1 MTQHS
6 KSRSNVA
13 TMFNQIAPKYDL
25 LNHLLSWG
33 IDKRWRKKTID
44 KLIDSGALSILDV
57 ATGTGDLAIAAAK
70 RNSKF
75 KITGVDISAGMLEA
89 GRVKVVNEGLAS
101 NIVLLEADSLNLP
114 FDDHQFEAT
123 MVAFGVRNFEQTV
136 KGLSEMF
143 RVTAPGGIILVLEF
157 SKPDRWFMPLYGIY
171 SKVIMPL
178 IGRIVSKHSTAYTYL
193 PETALAFAQ
202 GGEFCDLLVKAGYS
216 KPTFTRF
223 TFGIATLYT
232 AVKEQ

>member
-6 KSRSNVA
+6 KAKSNVA

-44 KLIDSGALSILDV
+44 KLIASGALSILDV
-57 ATGTGDLAIAAAK
+57 ATGTGDLAIAAAR
-70 RNSKF
+70 RNPNL

-89 GRVKVVNEGLAS
+89 GRVKVVNEELAS
-101 NIVLLEADSLNLP
+101 SIDLMEADSLNLP
-114 FDDHQFEAT
+114 FEDHYFDAA

-143 RVTAPGGIILVLEF
+143 RVTTSGGIILVLEF
-157 SKPDRWFMPLYGIY
+157 SKPDRWFMPFYSIY

-178 IGRIVSKHSTAYTYL
+178 IGRLVSNHSTAYTYL

-202 GGEFCDLLVKAGYS
+202 GKEFCDLLVSAGYS
-216 KPTFTRF
+216 NPTFTRL

-232 AVKEQ
+232 AVKE